1 MHIRTNVEL
10 LRGTANKKLLQR
22 SLCLQLVSNAS
33 LIQSV
38 WQLPVQ
44 IRFATKVPFVHN
56 TP

>member
-22 SLCLQLVSNAS
+22 SLCLQLVSSVS